1 MIEINLLPGDA
12 KKKKRA
18 KAVTGTGFKLEFHPG
33 RWFAGLTQKITDKYM
48 LGAVAAAGASGALI
62 VLLFI
67 SQTARAALLDSR
79 ESKAEKDSAQYS
91 AVLNAKARAEA
102 TRDSLYQQIAII
114 KSIDDSRYL
123 WSHLMFEISSALPQ
137 YTWLTE
143 ITQTSAPK
151 SVAVADTVVKKAGAA
166 GAAGATGATGAAAT
180 ADSAANASKSPRQR
194 ALDRDRARKA
204 RADSLF
210 ADAKTITFKI
220 VGHTVD
226 IQALT
231 RFMKSLEASP
241 FIQNVQLTR
250 SDLVQAEG
258 KEVTEFTLVAESQ
271 PPPPFAIKTVP
282 LVVSAVR

>member
-1 MIEINLLPGDA
+1 MIEINLLPGDG
-12 KKKKRA
+12 KKKRKSA
-18 KAVTGTGFKLEFHPG
+18 AAPTKFEFNLKPPPWLANIG
-33 RWFAGLTQKITDKYM
+33 DKITDRYM
-48 LGAVAAAGASGALI
+48 LGAVAAAGVSGALI
-62 VLLFI
+62 VLMFV
-67 SQTARAALLDSR
+67 SQSARAAMLDAR
-79 ESKAEKDSAQYS
+79 ETQATKDSAQFS
-91 AVLNAKARAEA
+91 AVLNAKAKAEA

-123 WSHLMFEISSALPQ
+123 WSHLMYEISNALPQ
-137 YTWLTE
+137 YTWLTQ
-143 ITQTSAPK
+143 IVQTSNPK
-151 SVAVADTVVKKAGAA
+151 SVAMADTLSAKK
-166 GAAGATGATGAAAT
+166 GAAAAASADST
-180 ADSAANASKSPRQR
+180 ADAKLSPRER
-194 ALDRDRARKA
+194 AALRDRAKRA

-210 ADAKTITFKI
+210 ADAKTVKFKI

-241 FIQNVQLTR
+241 FIQNVQLSR

-258 KEVTEFTLVAESQ
+258 KEVTEFTLEAETQ

>member
-1 MIEINLLPGDA
+1 MIEINLLPGDG

-18 KAVTGTGFKLEFHPG
+18 KTSSGVKFEIHPSQ
-33 RWFAGLTQKITDKYM
+33 WFAGISEKITDKYM
-48 LGAVAAAGASGALI
+48 LGAVGAAAICGALI
-62 VLLFI
+62 VLMFI
-67 SQTARAALLDSR
+67 SQTARAAMLDAH
-79 ESKAEKDSAQYS
+79 ETKAVKDSAQYS
-91 AVLNAKARAEA
+91 AVLNAKAKAEA

-123 WSHLMFEISSALPQ
+123 WSHLMYEISNALPQ
-137 YTWLTE
+137 YTWLME
-143 ITQTSAPK
+143 ITQTSQPK
-151 SVAVADTVVKKAGAA
+151 SVAVADTTKKAAPTDT
-166 GAAGATGATGAAAT
+166 TG
-180 ADSAANASKSPRQR
+180 KSPRQR
-194 ALDRDRARKA
+194 ALERDRAKKA

-210 ADAKTITFKI
+210 ASAKTIQFKI

-241 FIQNVQLTR
+241 FIQNVQLKQ

-258 KEVTEFTLVAESQ
+258 KEVTEFTLEAESQ
-271 PPPPFAIKTVP
+271 VPPPFAVKTVP